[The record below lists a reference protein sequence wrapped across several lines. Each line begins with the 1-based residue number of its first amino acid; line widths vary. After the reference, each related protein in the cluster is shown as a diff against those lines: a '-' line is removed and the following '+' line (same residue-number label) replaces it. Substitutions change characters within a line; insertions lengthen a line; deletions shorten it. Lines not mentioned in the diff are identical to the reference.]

1 MHYND
6 PNYDLKDMYFIN
18 PSWLCRLMAKIITVE
33 AVHKYI
39 RNGILKTGEL
49 RDFIIREGGDFPP
62 TFYNKYLRLL
72 YRFQIACPIDS
83 MRALVPSKLPVNPI
97 RVVRDPEDRNVL
109 SRSHVFSCIPFGF
122 WERLISRLLLFMKD
136 MLAPSSSEEEDTFA
150 IDDSPCFS
158 AFPDKNGATNTFIKQ
173 ASFSSNKITNRPLVG
188 FEEDVE
194 EEDDTVE
201 NEEDEEDILDMSINQ
216 ARNVNGVV
224 FVSADTVN
232 AAQGQQST
240 PPESRLPS
248 SFTHHHHT
256 VLNGV
261 KLDTSSSTQS
271 STMNSDASSSN
282 VPSLGSIYPVSGS
295 STSQDGAGTFSSS
308 SCCSTGE
315 QISYDT
321 RLGESK
327 DEDSLS
333 ENSSLDKSG
342 NACFQPVRP
351 FNGSS
356 TTLDGDELDVAD
368 ALRSSISML
377 TVVEVDASIDTDP
390 HMGPSGREESHC
402 KGIDRNDT
410 MAKDKASDV
419 EHSVIPSPSEAV
431 DNRKRESLS
440 KKMIDVDQLEE
451 EEVKENG
458 EQYDNN
464 GSVGEGKKT
473 LSLPLTEEN
482 ECGSS
487 KQILANTVV
496 TEDDKDENY
505 EDDGMVAM
513 SKSAKISE
521 IDLYCKSGE
530 RPLDDTCKL
539 TEQASDVPKK
549 KGFAG
554 NNAGE
559 VKEKTMNNQN
569 LSTSS
574 SSSSLPSFNDARR
587 ISGDSVFGSPLPNS
601 FSQPPVFPT
610 PSPTSS
616 MPRTRSSPSSFNEFV
631 DVAHLFDEGILTC
644 WKTGI
649 TFKHPKLFFSVC
661 KKRAGSSSSS
671 NIDKNENTVLTK
683 VSNNSIGHRVLG
695 YILDHIRTLI
705 KEWYPGL
712 SGNDGE
718 KPYVEQFAA
727 CPVCMRLGSK
737 DPHMFNIQDAFSKI
751 YIHKES
757 DNCLSCV
764 RLHNPQVVDIEM
776 LCPELLFKDLSKD
789 LQIPRDKLDF
799 EDHKDFLLGEGGF
812 GKVYRGTLVKSKD
825 NQIPVAIKLYNFGDP
840 VNAQDGFHE
849 IRQEIFILSKLRDH
863 QFIIKFMG
871 FVIEPRLC
879 ALMELARH
887 GNLHKALTT
896 ENGNLKAI
904 HRVVH
909 FRIVKQLASAMSFM
923 HHLRIIHRDI
933 KSDNILVFSTSPD
946 AEVLVKL
953 TDFGTA
959 NFLTPDGMKNI
970 NGTPGY
976 RAPEMFNFIS
986 SDEYTTKVDIYSFA
1000 MVVGELITGRRPFHS
1015 LVHHQIPDALKRL
1028 ERPRYTDI
1036 EVSMFGLLPLTE
1048 LMTKMWQQE
1057 ITKRP
1062 NADQVLKQA
1071 QNPAFQLFYGKRTLD
1086 DPQNPKYLCAMPSSQ
1101 EIWIVCDNREGNLN
1115 VIISLFFFIFINA
1128 IHWTQI

>member
-1 MHYND
+1 MTLILAHLFIFSTPGTILHYND

-39 RNGILKTGEL
+39 RNGILETGDL
-49 RDFIIREGGDFPP
+49 RAFIVREGGDFPP

-83 MRALVPSKLPVNPI
+83 TRALVPSKLPVNPI
-97 RVVRDPEDRNVL
+97 RIVREPEDRNIL
-109 SRSHVFSCIPFGF
+109 FRSHEFTCIPFGF

-136 MLAPSSSEEEDTFA
+136 MLAPSSPEEEETFT
-150 IDDSPCFS
+150 IEETPSFS
-158 AFPDKNGATNTFIKQ
+158 SFEDHNGATNRFIKQ
-173 ASFSSNKITNRPLVG
+173 ASFSTNRINNSQPIVE
-188 FEEDVE
+188 FEEEE
-194 EEDDTVE
+194 EEDDDE
-201 NEEDEEDILDMSINQ
+201 NEDEDDGLNMSINK
-216 ARNVNGVV
+216 NPSSNGVV
-224 FVSADTVN
+224 FVSADAVT
-232 AAQGQQST
+232 AAQRQQST
-240 PPESRLPS
+240 PPETRLPT
-248 SFTHHHHT
+248 SFTHHHHHTT

-261 KLDTSSSTQS
+261 RLDTSSTQS

-295 STSQDGAGTFSSS
+295 STSQEGAGTFSSS
-308 SCCSTGE
+308 FCYSTGE
-315 QISYDT
+315 QLSYDT
-321 RLGESK
+321 RLEDSSK
-327 DEDSLS
+327 DEDSSS
-333 ENSSLDKSG
+333 EDSSSLKDQSVTS
-342 NACFQPVRP
+342 CFQPVRP

-356 TTLDGDELDVAD
+356 TTLDGDEMDVGD

-377 TVVEVDASIDTDP
+377 TVVGVDASIDTDP
-390 HMGPSGREESHC
+390 HLSGSTNPEEIHC
-402 KGIDRNDT
+402 KEKTPQTDE
-410 MAKDKASDV
+410 S
-419 EHSVIPSPSEAV
+419 HSVIPSPSEAV

-440 KKMIDVDQLEE
+440 KKVIDIDQLEE
-451 EEVKENG
+451 DEDEEKER
-458 EQYDNN
+458 YDSN
-464 GSVGEGKKT
+464 GSDCEGKKT
-473 LSLPLTEEN
+473 FSLLMTEEEVN
-482 ECGSS
+482 LSPGIPVVSDCKHENNKGNDGKVVVSESS
-487 KQILANTVV
+487 SVSEADHNCKTGITPLLADNNKH
-496 TEDDKDENY
+496 TEH
-505 EDDGMVAM
+505 V
-513 SKSAKISE
+513 S
-521 IDLYCKSGE
+521 
-530 RPLDDTCKL
+530 
-539 TEQASDVPKK
+539 K
-549 KGFAG
+549 KGPDG
-554 NNAGE
+554 VE
-559 VKEKTMNNQN
+559 VKETMNNQN
-569 LSTSS
+569 PSTSS
-574 SSSSLPSFNDARR
+574 SLSSLPSFDSKRR
-587 ISGDSVFGSPLPNS
+587 VSGDSVFGGPLSNS
-601 FSQPPVFPT
+601 SSPVFPT
-610 PSPTSS
+610 RTTPSPSLSS
-616 MPRTRSSPSSFNEFV
+616 SSMPRMPRTRSSPSSFNEFV

-661 KKRAGSSSSS
+661 KKRSGSQSSS
-671 NIDKNENTVLTK
+671 NMDKSENTVLTK

-718 KPYVEQFAA
+718 KPYVNQFAA

-737 DPHMFNIQDAFSKI
+737 DPHMFNIQDAFAKI
-751 YIHKES
+751 YLHKDS
-757 DNCLSCV
+757 DNCLRCI

-789 LQIPRDKLDF
+789 LQIPREKLDF
-799 EDHKDFLLGEGGF
+799 EEHKDFLLGEGGF
-812 GKVYRGTLVKSKD
+812 GKVYRGTLVKSRD
-825 NQIPVAIKLYNFGDP
+825 EQFSVAIKLYNFGDP

-863 QFIIKFMG
+863 QFIVKFMG

-887 GNLHKALTT
+887 GNLHKALTP
-896 ENGNLKAI
+896 ENGIMKGM
-904 HRVVH
+904 HRVVI
-909 FRIVKQLASAMSFM
+909 FRMVKQLASAMSFM

-933 KSDNILVFSTSPD
+933 KSDNILVFSTDTD

-1028 ERPRYTDI
+1028 ERPRYTDV
-1036 EVSMFGLLPLTE
+1036 EVSLFGLLPLTE
-1048 LMTKMWQQE
+1048 LMTKMWRQE

-1086 DPQNPKYLCAMPSSQ
+1086 APQNPKYLCAMPSTQ
-1101 EIWIVCDNREGNLN
+1101 EIWVVCDNIKG
-1115 VIISLFFFIFINA
+1115 I
-1128 IHWTQI
+1128 